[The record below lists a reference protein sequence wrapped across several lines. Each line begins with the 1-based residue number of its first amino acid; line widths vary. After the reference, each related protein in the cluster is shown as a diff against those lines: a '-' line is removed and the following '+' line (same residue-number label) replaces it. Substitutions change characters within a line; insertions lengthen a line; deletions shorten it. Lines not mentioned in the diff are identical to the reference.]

1 MAKNISLNDAIDE
14 YLSSRAAGGLA
25 KNTLKGDRS
34 SLMQLLKST
43 GNINTKSLE
52 PRHIDRVFEEH
63 AHNKP
68 SARNML
74 LTRLR
79 GFFRWCQQRSYITTD
94 PTRELRKMRTQ
105 ADGRLFVPLDE
116 FDRLLDA
123 AENPRDRMV
132 LALGLYLFLRVSEIE
147 SLKLSDVDLDAGE
160 VKVTVHKTGDYDVMP
175 ICQELDTELRA
186 WLTWYAGSIDE
197 PLSDEMFLVPSKQD
211 FRVAPGPERGRFV
224 LAESSVTRLKP
235 YVPISRPWTV
245 VQRALSE
252 LNYPTKREG
261 GHTLRRSG
269 ARALFDSIRGTEGV
283 DGALQQVKVML
294 HHKNVA
300 MTEHYLGIA
309 PERVQRDARLKGK
322 PMFLRPKTAGNVI
335 ELRRTEGGG
344 STGAGV

>member
-25 KNTLKGDRS
+25 KNTLRGDRS
-34 SLMQLLKST
+34 SLLQLLKSV
-43 GNINTKSLE
+43 GNINTKGLE
-52 PRHIDRVFEEH
+52 PRHIDRLFEEH
-63 AHNKP
+63 ADNKP

-79 GFFRWCQQRSYITTD
+79 GFFRWCQARSYISAD

-105 ADGRLFVPLDE
+105 ADSRLFVPVDR
-116 FDRLLDA
+116 FDDLLDA
-123 AENPRDRMV
+123 ASHPRDRMV
-132 LALGLYLFLRVSEIE
+132 VALGLYLFLRVSEME
-147 SLKLSDVDLDAGE
+147 SLKLSDVDLDARE
-160 VKVTVHKTGDYDVMP
+160 IRVTVHKTGDFDVMP
-175 ICQELDTELRA
+175 ICEELDDELRR
-186 WLTWYAGSIDE
+186 WLSWYAGVLDR
-197 PLSDEMFLVPSKQD
+197 PLDGDMYLVPSKQD
-211 FRVAPGPERGRFV
+211 FRAVPGPERGQFIV
-224 LAESSVTRLKP
+224 STETVTRLKP
-235 YVPISRPWTV
+235 YAPIVRPWTV
-245 VQRALSE
+245 IQRSLSA

-300 MTEHYLGIA
+300 MTEHYLGIT

-322 PMFLRPKTAGNVI
+322 PMFKRATSANVI
-335 ELRRTEGGG
+335 ELRRTESGGQ
-344 STGAGV
+344 TGAGV